1 MDFPLTHQEHKYIKE
16 IEAKCSKE
24 RIVQFSR
31 DELTKYS
38 DVLRLMCEKGVL
50 SDAEFDVID
59 AYMYCD
65 GIDGFKDWLR
75 LQEKKAKR
83 KARHD
88 WRIAIFGALF
98 GYILGLIPTII
109 HWVV

>member
-1 MDFPLTHQEHKYIKE
+1 MDFTLTHQEHKYIKE
-16 IEAKCSKE
+16 IEAKYSKE
-24 RIVQFSR
+24 RIVPFSS

-38 DVLRLMCEKGVL
+38 DVLQLMCEKGVL
-50 SDAEFDVID
+50 ADAEIDGVD
-59 AYMYCD
+59 AYLYR
-65 GIDGFKDWLR
+65 DGFNGFNDWLR

-88 WRIAIFGALF
+88 WRIAIFGTLF

-109 HWVV
+109 HWIA